1 MTKAIISTAANVTR
15 KAKAAPR
22 VRPSLTDKAAT
33 TAQAVSMQAAVSAH
47 DQALAAKLEF
57 IHATSLTDIRNAYAS
72 VQGEAREAN
81 MAYAAKLN
89 EVMPSGWYSM
99 LGNIP
104 QRRDGITDKAELAI
118 FDERVAHHATIRARL
133 GNGANPSPNWKRVA
147 NYASEL
153 ATGARDVLGN
163 LIKKVERGDAAAQ
176 VGGEGGAAG
185 NVNPSRSPTLRNI
198 EELVKLYKAN
208 SKVEGDKKIEM
219 ANEYIRQAL
228 LALGCD
234 VRLQK

>member
-22 VRPSLTDKAAT
+22 VRPSLTDKAVT
-33 TAQAVSMQAAVSAH
+33 TAQAVSMQTAVSAH
-47 DQALAAKLEF
+47 DQALADKLEV
-57 IHATSLTDIRNAYAS
+57 IRATSLTDIRNAYAS

-163 LIKKVERGDAAAQ
+163 LIKKVKAEGGE
-176 VGGEGGAAG
+176 GGEGGAAG
-185 NVNPSRSPTLRNI
+185 NVNPSRSPALRNI